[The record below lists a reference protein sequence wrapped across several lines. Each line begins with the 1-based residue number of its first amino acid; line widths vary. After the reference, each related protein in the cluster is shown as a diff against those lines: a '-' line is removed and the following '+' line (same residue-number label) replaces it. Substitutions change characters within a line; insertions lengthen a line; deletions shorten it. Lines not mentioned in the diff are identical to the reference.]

1 MRETGRM
8 SAFFMFLFIEKEKG
22 LVKVSTVYSE
32 CCVTSGHK
40 DGRDNKF
47 SYVHEDIRW
56 KLLLHSS
63 IS

>member
-1 MRETGRM
+1 MREKGHT
-8 SAFFMFLFIEKEKG
+8 SAFSIFLFIEKGKG

-47 SYVHEDIRW
+47 FYVHEDIRW